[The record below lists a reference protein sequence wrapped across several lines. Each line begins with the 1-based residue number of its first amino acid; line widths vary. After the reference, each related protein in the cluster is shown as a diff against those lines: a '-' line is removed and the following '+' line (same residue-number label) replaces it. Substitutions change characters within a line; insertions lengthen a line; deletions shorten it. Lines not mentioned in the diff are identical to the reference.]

1 MSGILSIAAAAVLG
15 AYMNRADR
23 TEDVDAW
30 RKSMERD
37 AAASLP
43 YVDEIGYGRM
53 RNRHNRAWHGEIN
66 KKHAQKLARKIMRK
80 HRK

>member
-15 AYMNRADR
+15 ASMDRADR
-23 TEDVDAW
+23 TEDVEAW

-37 AAASLP
+37 R
-43 YVDEIGYGRM
+43 RM
-53 RNRHNRAWHGEIN
+53 HEPKVFEEFDDRQKRHHNRAWHGEIN
-66 KKHAQKLARKIMRK
+66 KKQAQKLARKIMRK